1 MAAAAFVGFLVQMGV
16 VEGKDVLGAGQI
28 IPPVLTVLALFGIFM
43 ALLMACHLF
52 DMFVAWTS
60 GHSNQST

>member
-1 MAAAAFVGFLVQMGV
+1 MAAAAFGGFLAQMGV

-43 ALLMACHLF
+43 ALLMACRLF
-52 DMFVAWTS
+52 DVFVAWTS